1 MERSAHAD
9 FLVLLNSV
17 AHRVSELYPSAR
29 RVGVA
34 WSVAGTD
41 EGCGEDWAVY
51 LNGPALVIGR
61 GLAELHEAAEDLK
74 QERGGIYGEET
85 QRIANSR
92 RVPNPWEV

>member
-17 AHRVSELYPSAR
+17 AHRVYELYPRAR

-41 EGCGEDWAVY
+41 EGAGEDWAVY
-51 LNGPALVIGR
+51 LNGPALVMGR
-61 GLAELHEAAEDLK
+61 GLAELHEASEELR
-74 QERGGIYGEET
+74 QEGGGIYGEEA

-92 RVPNPWEV
+92 RVSNPWEA